1 MQQIRRIRT
10 STWALIGVF
19 LVTLVVYLWVKPPST
34 PKPSY
39 SYVPVTTPAT
49 STPATSAPT
58 VTPTSPRPT
67 ISSPRPSLKAGPTVS
82 ATPTPTPTSSPSSV
96 VSPAPSATLP
106 PTP

>member
-1 MQQIRRIRT
+1 MRRVQRIRT
-10 STWALIGVF
+10 STWALIGIF

-39 SYVPVTTPAT
+39 SYVPVTTP
-49 STPATSAPT
+49 STVTPTTSAPT

-82 ATPTPTPTSSPSSV
+82 ATPAPTSSPSSV

-106 PTP
+106 ASP